1 MLRLWTVL
9 KEMSEK
15 ALPMVAM
22 PLAGGDSPVA
32 VSLDKAKAAGCW
44 TEETKETAR
53 SIGMCLLFTF
63 GLLSLVTGH
72 ATATVGAIAAVGDE
86 RLAVEKKTNATSSMF
101 WMQRRNASEGIR
113 CVAC

>member
-1 MLRLWTVL
+1 
-9 KEMSEK
+9 MSEK

-72 ATATVGAIAAVGDE
+72 ATATVGAIAAG
-86 RLAVEKKTNATSSMF
+86 AVEKKTNATSSMF